1 MTDPIRTLIVDDEPL
16 ARRHL
21 RTLLADHADIAVI
34 GEAGNGKDA
43 IAAIRKERPDLVLL
57 DIQMPEIDGFGV
69 VREIGADR
77 MPVVVFV
84 SAFDEY
90 ALAAFEAH
98 ALDYIMKPV
107 KRDRFHATI
116 RRAIDIIG
124 KRGGGD
130 DLRGSL
136 GRLLERIE
144 TERKFPSR
152 LAIKTE
158 GRVLFLKA
166 AEIDWIETDGD
177 HVKFHVGPNTYLH
190 RTTLTR
196 LEERLSPKTFLRI
209 HRSIVVNVD
218 RVREL
223 QPWFQGDYV
232 LILADG
238 TRLTSGRSYRERV
251 REFVARSS

>member
-1 MTDPIRTLIVDDEPL
+1 MNDRIRTLIVDDEPI
-16 ARRHL
+16 ARRHV
-21 RTLLADHADIAVI
+21 RALLGEHPEIEII
-34 GEAGNGKDA
+34 GESGNGPDA
-43 IAAIRKERPDLVLL
+43 IATIRKEHPQLVLL

-69 VREIGADR
+69 VKEIGAEK

-107 KRDRFHATI
+107 KRDRFHQTI
-116 RRAIDIIG
+116 RRAVEQISQ
-124 KRGGGD
+124 RGGGD
-130 DLRGSL
+130 LHGSL

-144 TERKFPSR
+144 SERRFPSR

-158 GRVLFLKA
+158 GRMLFLKA

-177 HVKFHVGPNTYLH
+177 HVKFHVGTQTYLH

-209 HRSIVVNVD
+209 HRSIVVNIE

-251 REFVARSS
+251 RDFVARSS

>member
-1 MTDPIRTLIVDDEPL
+1 VSERIRTIIVDDEPI
-16 ARRHL
+16 ARRHV
-21 RTLLADHADIAVI
+21 RSLLGEHPEIEII
-34 GEAGNGKDA
+34 GECGNGPDA
-43 IAAIRKERPDLVLL
+43 IAAIRKERPELVLL

-69 VREIGADR
+69 VKEIGADR

-107 KRDRFHATI
+107 KRDRFHQTI
-116 RRAIDIIG
+116 RRAVDQIG
-124 KRGGGD
+124 QRGST

-144 TERKFPSR
+144 SERRFPTR

-158 GRVLFLKA
+158 GRMLFLKA

-177 HVKFHVGPNTYLH
+177 HVKFHVGPQTYLH

-196 LEERLSPKTFLRI
+196 LEERLSPKLFLRI
-209 HRSIVVNVD
+209 HRSIVVNIE

>member
-1 MTDPIRTLIVDDEPL
+1 MSVGIRTLIVDDEPV
-16 ARRHL
+16 ARKHVRS
-21 RTLLADHADIAVI
+21 LLAEHGDITVI

-43 IAAIRKERPDLVLL
+43 IAAIRREHPDLVLL

-69 VREIGADR
+69 VKEIGADR

-116 RRAIDIIG
+116 RRAVDVIG
-124 KRGGGD
+124 RRAGGD
-130 DLRGSL
+130 LQGPLS
-136 GRLLERIE
+136 RLLERIE
-144 TERKFPSR
+144 TERKYPSR

-177 HVKFHVGPNTYLH
+177 HVKFHVGPHTYLH

-196 LEERLSPKTFLRI
+196 LEERLSPKMFLRI
-209 HRSIVVNVD
+209 HRSIVVNVE

>member
-1 MTDPIRTLIVDDEPL
+1 VSERIRTIIVDDEPI
-16 ARRHL
+16 ARRHI
-21 RTLLADHADIAVI
+21 RSLLGEHPEIEII
-34 GEAGNGKDA
+34 GECGNGPDA
-43 IAAIRKERPDLVLL
+43 IAAIRKEHPELVLL

-69 VREIGADR
+69 VKEIGADR

-107 KRDRFHATI
+107 KRDRFHQTI
-116 RRAIDIIG
+116 RRAVEQIG
-124 KRGGGD
+124 QRGGG

-144 TERKFPSR
+144 AERRFPSR

-158 GRVLFLKA
+158 GRMLFLKA
-166 AEIDWIETDGD
+166 SEIDWIETDGD
-177 HVKFHVGPNTYLH
+177 LVKFHVGPQTYLH

-196 LEERLSPKTFLRI
+196 LEERLSPKLFLRI
-209 HRSIVVNVD
+209 HRSIVVNVE

-251 REFVARSS
+251 RDFVARSS

>member
-1 MTDPIRTLIVDDEPL
+1 MTAPIRTLIVDDEPL

-21 RTLLADHADIAVI
+21 RTLLADHADITVI

-43 IAAIRKERPDLVLL
+43 IAAIRKEHPDLVLL
-57 DIQMPEIDGFGV
+57 DIQMPELDGFGV
-69 VREIGADR
+69 VKEIGAGR

-90 ALAAFEAH
+90 ALEAFEAH

-116 RRAIDIIG
+116 RRAADLIG
-124 KRGGGD
+124 KRGGD

-136 GRLLERIE
+136 TRLLERVE
-144 TERKFPSR
+144 SERKFPSR

-158 GRVLFLKA
+158 GRVRFLKA

-177 HVKFHVGPNTYLH
+177 HVKFHVGPQTYLH

-196 LEERLSPKTFLRI
+196 LEERLSPKMFLRI
-209 HRSIVVNVD
+209 HRSIVVNVE

-232 LILADG
+232 LILSDG

>member
-1 MTDPIRTLIVDDEPL
+1 MNERIRTLIVDDEPI

-21 RTLLADHADIAVI
+21 RSLLGEHTEIEII
-34 GEAGNGKDA
+34 GEAGNGRDA
-43 IAAIRKERPDLVLL
+43 IAAIRKEHPQMVLL

-69 VREIGADR
+69 VKEIGAEK

-107 KRDRFHATI
+107 KRDRFHQTI
-116 RRAIDIIG
+116 RRAVDLINR
-124 KRGGGD
+124 RGGGD
-130 DLRGSL
+130 LRDSL

-144 TERKFPSR
+144 SERRFPSR

-158 GRVLFLKA
+158 GRMLFLKA
-166 AEIDWIETDGD
+166 NEIDWIETDGD
-177 HVKFHVGPNTYLH
+177 HVKFHVGSQTYLH

-196 LEERLSPKTFLRI
+196 LEERLSPKMFLRI

>member
-1 MTDPIRTLIVDDEPL
+1 MSTLIRTLIVDDEPL

-21 RTLLADHADIAVI
+21 RTLLADHADITVV

-43 IAAIRKERPDLVLL
+43 IAAIRKEHPDLVLL

-69 VREIGADR
+69 VKEIGAAR

-90 ALAAFEAH
+90 ALEAFEAH

-116 RRAIDIIG
+116 RRAVDVVG
-124 KRGGGD
+124 KRGGD

-136 GRLLERIE
+136 SRLLERIE
-144 TERKFPSR
+144 TERRYPSR

-166 AEIDWIETDGD
+166 SEIDWIETDGD
-177 HVKFHVGPNTYLH
+177 HVKFHVGAQTYLH

-196 LEERLSPKTFLRI
+196 LEERLSPKLFLRI
-209 HRSIVVNVD
+209 HRSIVVNVE

-251 REFVARSS
+251 REFVAKSS

>member
-1 MTDPIRTLIVDDEPL
+1 MTAPVRTLIVDDEPL
-16 ARRHL
+16 ARKHL
-21 RTLLADHADIAVI
+21 RSLLAEHGDIAII

-43 IAAIRKERPDLVLL
+43 IAAIRRDQPELVLL

-69 VREIGADR
+69 VREIGAER

-90 ALAAFEAH
+90 ALAAFEAQ

-116 RRAIDIIG
+116 RRAVDMIG
-124 KRGGGD
+124 RRAGG
-130 DLRGSL
+130 DLRGPLS
-136 GRLLERIE
+136 RLLERIE
-144 TERKFPSR
+144 TERKYPSR

-166 AEIDWIETDGD
+166 NEIDWIETDGD
-177 HVKFHVGPNTYLH
+177 HVKFHVGQQTYLH

-196 LEERLSPKTFLRI
+196 LEERLSPKIFLRI
-209 HRSIVVNVD
+209 HRSIVVNVE